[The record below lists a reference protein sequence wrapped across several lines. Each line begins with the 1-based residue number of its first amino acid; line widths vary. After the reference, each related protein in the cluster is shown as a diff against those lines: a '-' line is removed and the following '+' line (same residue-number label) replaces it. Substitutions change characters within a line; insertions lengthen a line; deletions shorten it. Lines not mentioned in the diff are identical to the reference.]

1 MSFVLLV
8 YLLYLPLTV
17 LIPSSSGLATLS
29 VPVMAPLGRFA
40 GVGGDLVVT
49 AFQSASGLVNIITPT
64 AAVVMGALA
73 LGRVPYDKWV
83 KYVWKLIL
91 YFFLL
96 TLAFLVVGVAVG

>member
-1 MSFVLLV
+1 M
-8 YLLYLPLTV
+8 
-17 LIPSSSGLATLS
+17 
-29 VPVMAPLGRFA
+29 
-40 GVGGDLVVT
+40 
-49 AFQSASGLVNIITPT
+49 NIITPT